1 MFSIYIICLVSFH
14 YLRRRRVRRFYANR
28 AGETKFPHPLFS
40 LVSLRFVSFFLSSS
54 SSSHLSFSLSL
65 FLYERRALIVVV
77 IIAIIIVIITI
88 ATTITII
95 ILPAASVLE

>member
-14 YLRRRRVRRFYANR
+14 YLRRRRARRFYANR
-28 AGETKFPHPLFS
+28 AERRSFPTYWICP
-40 LVSLRFVSFFLSSS
+40 SLRFV
-54 SSSHLSFSLSL
+54 
-65 FLYERRALIVVV
+65 LYKHGALIVVV

-95 ILPAASVLE
+95 IFPVASVLE